1 MKKQIK
7 LNKSRRTRK
16 FRVSNAVKKYSTRPR
31 LAVFRSH
38 KHISAQVIDDNKGL
52 TLASASTRDKELRG
66 SIAYGGN
73 CDAAAKVGETVAK
86 KAVAAGVTQVVFD
99 RRGYKYHGRVKSLAD
114 AARDNGLDI
123 GGKGDA
129 EE

>member
-7 LNKSRRTRK
+7 LNKSRTTRK

-31 LAVFRSH
+31 LVVFRSH
-38 KHISAQVIDDNKGL
+38 KHISAQVIDDDKGV
-52 TLASASTRDKELRG
+52 TLASASTLDKDLRG
-66 SIAYGGN
+66 GIGYGGN
-73 CDAAAKVGETVAK
+73 CHAAMKIGETIAK
-86 KAVAAGVTQVVFD
+86 KALAAGVTQVAFD
-99 RRGYKYHGRVKSLAD
+99 RRGCKYHGRVKTLAD

-123 GGKGDA
+123 GGKGES

>member
-7 LNKSRRTRK
+7 LNKSRKTRK

-31 LAVFRSH
+31 LVVFRSH
-38 KHISAQVIDDNKGL
+38 KHISAQVIDDEKGL
-52 TLASASTRDKELRG
+52 TIASAGTQDKDLRSG
-66 SIAYGGN
+66 IAYGGN
-73 CDAAAKVGETVAK
+73 CDAATKIGEAIAK
-86 KAVAAGVTQVVFD
+86 KAVAAGIEQVAFD

-123 GGKGDA
+123 GGKGDT